1 MTSTV
6 VPSAPK
12 ATPSVAVSP
21 STAGLTA
28 LTALAPMA
36 WGTTYLVTTELLPA
50 GHPLFAG
57 LLRALPAGL
66 LLLAFLRRL
75 PHGVWWWRALA
86 LGALNIGFFFPLLFL
101 TAERLPGGVAA
112 TVGAIQPLLVVL
124 LALPLL
130 GERPTGA
137 RVGWALAGAA
147 GVALV
152 VLSPGARLD
161 PVGIVA
167 GAAGALSMAT
177 GIVLTR
183 RWGRP
188 DGVSSPALVSWLLT
202 AGGLVLLPATFLVE
216 GAPPAI
222 DAAAA
227 GGYLWLGVIGGLVA
241 YLLWFRGVGRL
252 PVASTALLGL
262 LSPVVAAVLGW
273 LVLGQDL
280 RPVQLA
286 GFALALAA
294 IVGGQLAGA
303 RRH

>member
-112 TVGAIQPLLVVL
+112 SVGAIQPLLVVL

-303 RRH
+303 RRQ